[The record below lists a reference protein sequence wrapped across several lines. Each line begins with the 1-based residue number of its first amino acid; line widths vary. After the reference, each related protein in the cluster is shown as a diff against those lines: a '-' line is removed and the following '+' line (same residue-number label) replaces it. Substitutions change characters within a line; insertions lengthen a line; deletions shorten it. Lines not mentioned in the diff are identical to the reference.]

1 MIIFQLL
8 GALLSI
14 YQFIL
19 LGRILISWFP
29 DIDRSNPIV
38 QFLFDATEPVLRP
51 IREMMPPSGFGG
63 MDFSPMVVVLGIYI
77 LQMILPG

>member
-1 MIIFQLL
+1 MIVFQVLS
-8 GALLSI
+8 AILSI

-51 IREMMPPSGFGG
+51 IREMLPPSGFGG
-63 MDFSPMVVVLGIYI
+63 LDLSPMVVVIGIYV

>member
-1 MIIFQLL
+1 MIVFQVLS
-8 GALLSI
+8 AILSI

-38 QFLFDATEPVLRP
+38 QFLYDATEPVLRP
-51 IREMMPPSGFGG
+51 IREMMPPAGFGG
-63 MDFSPMVVVLGIYI
+63 LDLSPMVVVIGIYI